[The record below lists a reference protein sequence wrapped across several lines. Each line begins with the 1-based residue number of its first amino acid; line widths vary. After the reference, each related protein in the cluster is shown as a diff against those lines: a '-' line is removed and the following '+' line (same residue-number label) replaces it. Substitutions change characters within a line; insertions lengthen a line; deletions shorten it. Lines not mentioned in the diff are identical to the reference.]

1 MRISDW
7 SSDVCSSDLRPGAVR
22 RRAGAG
28 ARAVR
33 GGRPRSRPGPGAS
46 GLGRAGPFD
55 LDQLPVDAPAGVLDR
70 VADRAQLF
78 QRRAI
83 AMLLQPKALAQHFL
97 HGLAHGVV
105 VRSEEQTS
113 ELQSL
118 MRLSYAAFRLTKKK
132 DKTHQI
138 QHTYNPQPTT

>member
-7 SSDVCSSDLRPGAVR
+7 SSDVCSSD
-22 RRAGAG
+22 
-28 ARAVR
+28 
-33 GGRPRSRPGPGAS
+33 
-46 GLGRAGPFD
+46 
-55 LDQLPVDAPAGVLDR
+55 LDR

-105 VRSEEQTS
+105 VDAGDGLDFGPGVAQSR
-113 ELQSL
+113 LQAVGDRKSGVSG
-118 MRLSYAAFRLTKKK
+118 MGDAVRVDHGGRRIVQKKK
-132 DKTHQI
+132 TKAQPQETCKSKTQ
-138 QHTYNPQPTT
+138 